1 MKSCC
6 KKLKIPVSTQEQ
18 VISLLNSIH
27 IQPIAR
33 GNFFGS
39 PPNLLQQQITL
50 YYFCTQDS
58 ILKCFLTFK
67 PQFRD
72 DGWPNLFPTAWQ
84 VWNAP
89 CAETN
94 KQRCCLHSIH
104 PSTLPPGRS
113 ITPLYGQ
120 RNKPDCLHTDITH
133 CCLTA
138 RNISVS
144 WENHYQWEKKKYWAQ
159 RSHPIALESSEIFAA
174 ATKNLMWNTSCL
186 VIMNVILTREFI
198 IHLLKA
204 YRICHGIVTI
214 FTTLLI
220 ITYTD
225 RKFSSFFT
233 FKMCFTTKISTPRS
247 GVLISLEKNE
257 VNPAPD
263 QNWKEEEKA
272 EQENSPLWHA
282 TTWCE

>member
-6 KKLKIPVSTQEQ
+6 KKLKIPVSIQEQ

-94 KQRCCLHSIH
+94 KQRCCVHSIH

-144 WENHYQWEKKKYWAQ
+144 WENHYQWEKKKIL
-159 RSHPIALESSEIFAA
+159 SPKVSS
-174 ATKNLMWNTSCL
+174 NSCWIKWDL
-186 VIMNVILTREFI
+186 CCCYKGF
-198 IHLLKA
+198 
-204 YRICHGIVTI
+204 
-214 FTTLLI
+214 
-220 ITYTD
+220 
-225 RKFSSFFT
+225 
-233 FKMCFTTKISTPRS
+233 
-247 GVLISLEKNE
+247 GVKHFMSCNY
-257 VNPAPD
+257 
-263 QNWKEEEKA
+263 
-272 EQENSPLWHA
+272 
-282 TTWCE
+282 